1 VEEFQNT
8 YRILHWELHHLD
20 RNIIHVHI
28 SAFPIAVA
36 RVSRP
41 ELRDRPVAVAPP
53 HSERAL
59 ILSVS
64 AEARREGIFK
74 GMPLGKALKFCPGLI
89 VLPPDHDLTAKAWQ
103 VLTGVVARYTPLWEP
118 SRPGHIYMDV
128 TGTDRLWGRAKDTAD
143 HLRREIK
150 QHLYLPGTVGVA
162 SNKMVSSIASRTIP
176 SEGVLDVDHG
186 HEFSFI
192 APLKVNVLPGVGPV
206 RRRILLEE
214 LNITLVRQVAALDMG
229 SLKLLFAQQAYV
241 IHQRALGIDPTPV
254 YPPSTEP
261 TVTEEVTLSHDENDD
276 EKLLGVLYG
285 LVEKCSYQLRSR
297 SLLPRKAGLYFRYT
311 DQEEVTRHVQIPRS
325 SFWDF
330 DLYAPLEVAFL
341 KACQRRVRVRFMKIW
356 FRDFSA
362 PSAQLS
368 LFSSTPLA
376 ETKKAMVTLAL
387 DNIREKHGNKLINYG
402 KTINLVMSNDK
413 IQMPNQNQKL
423 RCQSMNNQQRLRS
436 VGF

>member
-1 VEEFQNT
+1 VN
-8 YRILHWELHHLD
+8 RGPALD
-20 RNIIHVHI
+20 RNIIHIHI

-89 VLPPDHDLTAKAWQ
+89 VLPPDHALTAKAWQ

-143 HLRREIK
+143 HIRREIK
-150 QHLYLPGTVGVA
+150 KHLYLPGSVGVA

-186 HEFSFI
+186 HEFFFI

-276 EKLLGVLYG
+276 EKLLGVLYA

-330 DLYAPLEVAFL
+330 DLYTPLEVAFL

-368 LFSSTPLA
+368 LFAFAPHD
-376 ETKKAMVTLAL
+376 EKKKAQVISAL
-387 DNIREKHGNKLINYG
+387 DRIREKHGEE
-402 KTINLVMSNDK
+402 S
-413 IQMPNQNQKL
+413 IQYCRTKASQHPSMVL
-423 RCQSMNNQQRLRS
+423 RTSGAERDIISSSLS
-436 VGF
+436 S